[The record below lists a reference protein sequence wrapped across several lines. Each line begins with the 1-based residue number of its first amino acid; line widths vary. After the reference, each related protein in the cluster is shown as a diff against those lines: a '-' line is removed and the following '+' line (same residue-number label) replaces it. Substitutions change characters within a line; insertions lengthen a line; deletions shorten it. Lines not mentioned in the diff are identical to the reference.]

1 MQQLIVSMWP
11 LLLVLAACTHIP
23 PEAVVPASTAA
34 PLPAAGSTLITP
46 APSAEMP
53 ASAADVTANAAE
65 SAGHARIVKPTAPTA
80 TPGKSAR
87 TVATKPVAAPAAP
100 TSPIRLTAQK
110 PVAEKSPTATAL
122 NLATL
127 EQRLRDTHAIG
138 LFTKLSLKNQV
149 DDLLAEFRALYRGKI
164 TIPSAA
170 LRQRY
175 DLLMMKV
182 LSLLQDSDAPLA
194 AAIGSSREAIWG
206 ILSDPVKLAA
216 I

>member
-11 LLLVLAACTHIP
+11 LVLVLAACTHIP
-23 PEAVVPASTAA
+23 PEAVVPVPTATA
-34 PLPAAGSTLITP
+34 VPAAGSTSTAP
-46 APSAEMP
+46 APGAVMP
-53 ASAADVTANAAE
+53 ASAPAVTANSAE
-65 SAGHARIVKPTAPTA
+65 SAGHARTVKPTAPAA

-100 TSPIRLTAQK
+100 PSPVPLTALK
-110 PVAEKSPTATAL
+110 PVAAKSPAATAL

-127 EQRLRDTHAIG
+127 EQRLRDTRAIG

-149 DDLLAEFRALYRGKI
+149 DDLLGEFRALYRGKVAF
-164 TIPSAA
+164 PPAA
-170 LRQRY
+170 LRQQY